1 MAISINKVSEEIQQ
15 QIIEDYL
22 NNKSLRQIQKDYEVT
37 RQTVAKFLEK
47 KGIKNTK
54 GNHYRKYFHNEDFFE
69 TIDSEEKA
77 YWLGMMF
84 ADGYIVDNSNNY
96 GQDKVGLSLAED
108 SLDVLEKFKKA
119 INATNPI
126 TWEKRDIGQPMG
138 RLLITSQKMAD
149 DLIDKGCFKQKSLLL
164 SPPKIS
170 NEFIYDFVRGFF
182 DGDGSLI
189 KTKNSNKTI
198 WGIEFTSTYE
208 MVCWLKDLFG
218 FGSIIKEKRREKTYY
233 FSFGGNKQIEYFYHL
248 LYDKATVW
256 MDRKYKKFQDF
267 LNTLKN
273 GV

>member
-22 NNKSLRQIQKDYEVT
+22 NNKSLRQIQKDYDVT

-47 KGIKNTK
+47 KGIKTTK
-54 GNHYRKYFHNEDFFE
+54 GNHYRTYFHNEDYFE
-69 TIDSEEKA
+69 KIDSKEKA

-84 ADGYIVDNSNNY
+84 ADGYIIDNSNNY

-126 TWEKRDIGQPMG
+126 TWEKKDVGQSIG
-138 RLLITSQKMAD
+138 RLLVTSQKMAD
-149 DLIDKGCFKQKSLLL
+149 DLIDKGCFKQKSLILK
-164 SPPKIS
+164 PPKIS
-170 NEFIYDFVRGFF
+170 NEFVYDFIRGFF

-189 KTKNSNKTI
+189 KSQQSDKVR
-198 WGIEFTSTYE
+198 WGINFTSTYE
-208 MVCWLKDLFG
+208 MVCWLKDIFG
-218 FGSIIKEKRREKTYY
+218 FGSIVKEKRREKTYY
-233 FSFGGNKQIEYFYHL
+233 FAFGGNKRIELFYHL
-248 LYDKATVW
+248 LYDNATVW
-256 MDRKYKKFQDF
+256 MDRKYNKFQDF
-267 LNTLKN
+267 LNTSKD